1 VSKVTSAILQPKPLW
16 QKHCTEY
23 ITSLN
28 WSKDGTCLAWATAA
42 GEVWLWQ
49 ERSGIELLQATTDQ
63 PCDVVAFAAD
73 SQWLSASGQDG
84 KVHLW
89 QRQSIS
95 DSALKKQ
102 GTAFELVHT
111 IDVGQT
117 WVDQLAWH
125 PTEPE
130 LAFALGK
137 YVQVWRA
144 DSQELI
150 TTLAFDQSTVMAVV
164 WHPTGDWLTV
174 GGYQGIKV
182 WQRSDWYEDPVVF
195 ELPTATGLVTWDHQ
209 GKYLALGTLDQLVVV
224 MEWLGDNFEP
234 SPWRMQGFPGKIRSF
249 AWSAPEVTPD
259 SNSEPLLIS
268 CSGADIVV
276 WRKHPDPDIG
286 WDGNVLRAHLGTVT
300 AVAFQPQPFQPFP
313 PATSTSSKSAK
324 TKSRKP
330 TPTITPILASAGKDG
345 RVNLWHNAQTWRQAV
360 DSDIAEIT
368 TLTWQPQ
375 GKRLAAGN
383 SLGTVT
389 VWAELTQGKGFI

>member
-1 VSKVTSAILQPKPLW
+1 MPKATSAILQPKPLW
-16 QKHCTEY
+16 QKNCSEY

-28 WSKDGTCLAWATAA
+28 WSEDGTCLAWGTAA

-49 ERSGIELLQATTDQ
+49 EKAGIELLQPATDQ

-73 SQWLSASGQDG
+73 SQWLAASGQDG
-84 KVHLW
+84 KVRLW
-89 QRQSIS
+89 QRHNQSQPQF
-95 DSALKKQ
+95 A
-102 GTAFELVHT
+102 LVHT

-117 WVDQLAWH
+117 WVDRLAWH
-125 PTEPE
+125 PTDPE

-144 DSQELI
+144 DRQELI
-150 TTLAFDQSTVMAVV
+150 TTLAFEQSTVMAVT
-164 WHPTGDWLTV
+164 WHPAGDWLTV

-195 ELPTATGLVTWDHQ
+195 ELPTAAGLLAWDQ
-209 GKYLALGTLDQLVVV
+209 AGKYLVLGTLDQLVVV
-224 MEWLGDNFEP
+224 MQWLGDDFEP

-249 AWSAPEVTPD
+249 AWSPTDGSLESADT
-259 SNSEPLLIS
+259 SLLVS

-276 WRKHPDPDIG
+276 WRKHEDADIG
-286 WDGNVLRAHLGTVT
+286 WEGQVLRAHLGTVT
-300 AVAFQPQPFQPFP
+300 AAAFQPQPQYF
-313 PATSTSSKSAK
+313 SSNKSAVTKSKNLK
-324 TKSRKP
+324 TKSPKAVKQ
-330 TPTITPILASAGKDG
+330 ILASAGKDG
-345 RVNLWHNAQTWRQAV
+345 RINLWNNAQTWQQSV

-368 TLTWQPQ
+368 ALTWQPQ

-389 VWAELTQGKGFI
+389 VWAELTQGKGFV